1 MTAATII
8 EKLNLIPHPEG
19 GYYRETYRSEQ
30 SLTLDNGN
38 KRNVGTAI
46 YYLLN
51 DKDKSHFHKINSDE
65 LWLFH
70 QGTALEIL
78 LISDEGSL
86 IIKTL
91 GNRLDLGEKPQILIK
106 AHTWF
111 AARVKHESGF
121 GLVSCIVT
129 PGFDFADF
137 TLGKKAEL
145 IRLFPALHA
154 EIEQF
159 CL

>member
-8 EKLNLIPHPEG
+8 EQLKLVKHPEG
-19 GYYRETYRSEQ
+19 GFYRETYRSEQ
-30 SLTLDNGN
+30 IITLDNG
-38 KRNVGTAI
+38 KQRSTGTVI

-51 DKDKSHFHKINSDE
+51 DTDKSHFHRISADE

-70 QGTALEIL
+70 QGAALEL
-78 LISDEGSL
+78 LMITEDGGLE
-86 IIKTL
+86 IKTL
-91 GNRLDLGEKPQILIK
+91 GNRTDLQESPQIMIK

-111 AARVKHESGF
+111 AARVKNESGYA
-121 GLVSCIVT
+121 LVSCMVT
-129 PGFDFADF
+129 PGFDFEDF
-137 TLGKKAEL
+137 ELGNKDEL
-145 IRLFPALHA
+145 FRLYPGIKT